1 MKLLESGENY
11 LETIL
16 MLTQRIGNV
25 RSIDIASELGYS
37 KPSVSRAVG
46 ILKQAGY
53 ITVDNLGHIR
63 LTELGRI
70 RACEIYDRHVAITSF
85 LTDKLGLSH
94 EIAEADACRI
104 EHIISEETFSAIKAA
119 LAQKTPNAD

>member
-16 MLTQRIGNV
+16 LLTQRNGNV
-25 RSIDIASELGYS
+25 RSIDIASELSYS

-53 ITVDNLGHIR
+53 IVVDNLGHIR
-63 LTELGRI
+63 LTELGRA
-70 RACEIYDRHVAITSF
+70 RACEIYERHVTITSF
-85 LTDKLGLSH
+85 LTDKLGLSQKT
-94 EIAEADACRI
+94 AEADACRI

-119 LAQKTPNAD
+119 LAQNPPTAD

>member
-25 RSIDIASELGYS
+25 RSIDIASELSYS

-46 ILKQAGY
+46 ILKQSGY
-53 ITVDNLGHIR
+53 IVVDNLGHIR
-63 LTELGRI
+63 LTELGRA
-70 RACEIYDRHVAITSF
+70 RACEIYERHVTITSF

-119 LAQKTPNAD
+119 LAQEFPSAD